1 MRESGNIDADG
12 TAAWE
17 KASVL
22 IEDGMISRR
31 TVFGERQGA
40 TGNAAEAFGIE
51 NAGSIA
57 PGQPA
62 TMVVLVK
69 GRPDRDV
76 TDSVKLCR

>member
-1 MRESGNIDADG
+1 MLVEY
-12 TAAWE
+12 
-17 KASVL
+17 VL
-22 IEDGMISRR
+22 ISRK

-40 TGNAAEAFGIE
+40 TGNAAKAFGIE